1 MASSMSR
8 PISLD
13 AVSLFAARFRS
24 LYQLIVDV
32 LAAGLTNML
41 NTGASI
47 QGFECAAPGDAST
60 VSCSMSVC
68 GCGSLLL
75 YATSAP
81 CNCLVNGAP
90 VQAAYAAEQQ
100 ALRVPVSRSGDSVV
114 SRVEVEFQI

>member
-1 MASSMSR
+1 MLHSFCGLR
-8 PISLD
+8 
-13 AVSLFAARFRS
+13 
-24 LYQLIVDV
+24 QLIEDA

-47 QGFECAAPGDAST
+47 QGFECAAPGDAQT
-60 VSCSMSVC
+60 ISCTMSVR

-81 CNCLVNGAP
+81 CKCLVNGEA

-100 ALRVPVSRSGDSVV
+100 ALRVPVSRRGDSVV
-114 SRVEVEFQI
+114 SSVEVEFQI